1 MQFTAL
7 FEKVI
12 DNLANALFPTFV
24 TKRAAGAKKIEE
36 TARKKGS
43 YAILTAY
50 HFAGKV
56 KPYADALKWSKKED
70 KEEHFKEKYK
80 EAYAKLKDIDSLSQK
95 EFQSITGTL
104 EAYGEVYI
112 QASTPKDYNN
122 YSK

>member
-1 MQFTAL
+1 MEFTSL

-12 DNLANALFPTFV
+12 SDLTEAFSTFV

-36 TARKKGS
+36 SARKKGKYS
-43 YAILTAY
+43 ILTAY

-56 KPYADALKWSKKED
+56 KPYADALKWSKKES

-80 EAYAKLKDIDSLSQK
+80 DAYAKLKDIDSLSQK
-95 EFQSITGTL
+95 EFQTISGVL

-112 QASTPKDYNN
+112 QAKTPKEYD
-122 YSK
+122 K

>member
-7 FEKVI
+7 FEKVL
-12 DNLANALFPTFV
+12 DDLTEMFSVFV

-36 TARKKGS
+36 SARKKGS

-70 KEEHFKEKYK
+70 KEKHFKEKYK
-80 EAYAKLKDIDSLSQK
+80 EAYVKLKDIDSLTQR
-95 EFQSITGTL
+95 EFQAVSGVL
-104 EAYGEVYI
+104 EAYGEVYL
-112 QASTPKDYNN
+112 QAKTPKDY
-122 YSK
+122 SKDN

>member
-12 DNLANALFPTFV
+12 GDLTEMFSVFV

-36 TARKKGS
+36 SARKKGS

-56 KPYADALKWSKKED
+56 KPYADALKWSKKDD
-70 KEEHFKEKYK
+70 KESHFKTKYE
-80 EAYAKLKDIDSLSQK
+80 EAYSKLKDIDSLSQR
-95 EFQSITGTL
+95 EFQAVTGIL
-104 EAYGEVYI
+104 EAYGEVYL
-112 QASTPKDYNN
+112 QAKTPKDY
-122 YSK
+122 SR